1 MKRKVTSTKKTKT
14 AGKRSATRLGVKR
27 GKMEA
32 NKPKSTLG
40 IKPAI
45 TYWKLNQSRIFGLC
59 VLALFGWV
67 LYLTF
72 SMEDFFIYNADIQG
86 NQILAAEE
94 IYAASQVDSL
104 SVFWVNP
111 KTVKANIEALP
122 NIKTADISLS
132 LPSNLRID
140 VVERNPEII
149 WKTGDTVWWIDNE
162 GTFVPPRAEVPV
174 DDKRLRIIDAEGRP
188 IQAND
193 KIDLAIVRGAQLIQ
207 QQKPDVYELLYTQ
220 QHGLIYRTP
229 EGWPVYLGRSKNF
242 DAKLLVA
249 DSLRFDLIARE
260 VSPTFIDVRN
270 PLRAV
275 YKE

>member
-1 MKRKVTSTKKTKT
+1 MKRKVTSNKKSKT
-14 AGKRSATRLGVKR
+14 SGKRSATRLGVKR
-27 GKMEA
+27 SKMEA
-32 NKPKSTLG
+32 SKPKSALG

-45 TYWKLNQSRIFGLC
+45 AYWKLNQSRFFGLC
-59 VLALFGWV
+59 VLVLFVWV

-72 SMEDFFIYNADIQG
+72 SVGDFFVYSAEIRG
-86 NQILAAEE
+86 NRILAAEE

-111 KTVKANIEALP
+111 KTVKANVEALP
-122 NIKTADISLS
+122 NIKTADVSLT

-140 VVERNPEII
+140 VVERSPEII
-149 WKTGDTVWWIDNE
+149 WKTGDAVWWIDNE

-174 DDKRLRIIDAEGRP
+174 DDKRLHIIDAEGRP

-193 KIDLAIVRGAQLIQ
+193 QIDLSIVRGAQLVQ
-207 QQKPDVYELLYTQ
+207 QQKPDIYELLYTQ

-229 EGWPVYLGRSKNF
+229 EGWPVYLGRSKNV

-249 DSLRFDLIARE
+249 DSVRYDLLARE
-260 VSPTFIDVRN
+260 VTPTFIDVRN